1 MLQSDLQFRVEATGG
16 QKTSSNMS
24 MMDKRR
30 GKGLIARG
38 VRIHGCATAEDL
50 ASGQHG
56 SSAESLRVE
65 MNRLD
70 VHGMR

>member
-38 VRIHGCATAEDL
+38 VRTHGCATAEDL

-56 SSAESLRVE
+56 SCLRVE